1 MELSRIEFKIVS
13 SLENFLHCPHFIF
26 FRSIHANFPNIV
38 LKLLGNL
45 DSHWKIKYR
54 NIENIEWKILSS
66 KLSNSYFFQHVLNH
80 FMRNYL
86 WAVLENTLLTNCHTI
101 VSIYE
106 CLYFLSSAHTHTRAH
121 TLAREIA
128 AKRIEETILSTGN
141 DTRGE
146 FPTGTRSTRL

>member
-1 MELSRIEFKIVS
+1 MELSRIEFKIVY
-13 SLENFLHCPHFIF
+13 
-26 FRSIHANFPNIV
+26 RA
-38 LKLLGNL
+38 
-45 DSHWKIKYR
+45 WKIFYIARILYFSAQFTLISRTSFSNCLETWIPIERSKYR
-54 NIENIEWKILSS
+54 NHIEWKILSS

-80 FMRNYL
+80 FEKLFMSCSREHL
-86 WAVLENTLLTNCHTI
+86 
-101 VSIYE
+101 
-106 CLYFLSSAHTHTRAH
+106 AHKLPHHRFDIRMFILFIERAHTRAH